1 LKLKTIGAWSG
12 VAAFALLLLL
22 PAPEGLGPAGMRMAA
37 VASLMA
43 IWWVTEAAHIAV
55 TALLPLALFP
65 LLGILPSQATATA
78 YANHLVYLYLGGFII
93 ALAMEKWNLH
103 KRIALLTIRRIGT
116 RTDRL
121 ILGFMATTAMLSMW
135 ISNTATTMMFL
146 PVSMAVVNQLA
157 ESATVRGRSPQEAAG
172 IVRSAFGSV
181 LLLGIAYAASIG
193 GVGTIIGTPTNVAF
207 VGFASQRFPE
217 LPAIS
222 FIDWLMIGLPLVI
235 VFLPIAW
242 LYLCRFGAE
251 VPMSHIHFAASA
263 SVIEEELRGLGPM
276 KPEEKRVLLVASA
289 TAMLWIFRTDLVLGS
304 FRIPGWNHLMPFPD
318 FLHDATVAMLFAIVL
333 CVWPR
338 GRKRTASDAG
348 GSTLIDWKTI
358 QHGVPWGVVLLFG
371 GGFALAQGLE
381 VSGLAAYIGQ
391 SISGLRGMPVW
402 VLFPVVCIF
411 AVIMTEMTSNVAT
424 VLMITPILAEA
435 ALQLGIHPYLLMIPA
450 TIIASFAF
458 MLPVATP
465 PNAIVFSSGWITVP
479 RMFKAGVA
487 LDGIALLVIPVMVY
501 VLGRAV
507 LQLP

>member
-1 LKLKTIGAWSG
+1 MHLKTIGIWSG
-12 VAAFALLLLL
+12 LAAFLLLLLL
-22 PAPEGLGPAGMRMAA
+22 PAPEGLSPVGMRMAA

-43 IWWVTEAAHIAV
+43 IWWITEAAHIAV

-65 LLGILPSQATATA
+65 LLGIMPSQATATS
-78 YANHLVYLYLGGFII
+78 YANHLVYLYLGGFVI
-93 ALAMEKWNLH
+93 ALAMEKWDLH

-116 RTDRL
+116 RTERL

-157 ESATVRGRSPQEAAG
+157 ESATVRGRSREEAAG

-207 VGFASQRFPE
+207 VGFASQRFPD
-217 LPAIS
+217 LPTIT
-222 FIDWLMIGLPLVI
+222 FVDWLMIGLPLVI

-251 VPMSHIHFAASA
+251 VPMSHIQFSASA
-263 SVIEEELRGLGPM
+263 SVIEDELKSLGPT
-276 KPEEKRVLLVASA
+276 KPEEKRVLVVASS
-289 TAMLWIFRTDLVLGS
+289 TAILWIFRTDLVLGS

-338 GRKRTASDAG
+338 KRQRRGSDKAG
-348 GSTLIDWKTI
+348 NTLIDWNTI

-381 VSGLAAYIGQ
+381 ASGLAAYIGQ
-391 SISGLRGMPVW
+391 SISGLRGMPIW
-402 VLFPVVCIF
+402 VLFPAVCVF
-411 AVIMTEMTSNVAT
+411 AVLMTEMTSNVAT

-479 RMFKAGVA
+479 RMFRAGVA
-487 LDGIALLVIPVMVY
+487 LDGIALLVIPLMVY

-507 LQLP
+507 LNLP